1 LLKFAEPEFYILF
14 NNYIVS
20 SLEFLRSNYALDNI
34 SKSDETKSD
43 RVWDLL
49 IRNWKKIKALPEYQK
64 LIGWIDTN
72 PDTSQQFEKWIGYG
86 YIRNQISKDDV
97 FRRLLYSTL
106 IASDLIINCEIIQKK
121 YSELENFLFSKKLK
135 VTIWTPLAGL
145 ENDFDVENGLQIQHL
160 NEDESFRYNKKMH
173 YFIRK
178 KQSLI
183 VHEFTLPKI
192 ISNDF
197 HPSKEENQHLYQ
209 KSNLTQRLIE
219 AMRIYKSGYF
229 GTEESHLY
237 SPFIHFLFTTHRLE
251 RCGLNSS
258 PLSDVENRPYR
269 LNRDEITKFRTFWN
283 DFKEIGNDKR
293 TSFIY
298 GAINRFMTSYER
310 ENFEDRVVDLF
321 IALEILFKGKKGAS
335 DILFHRIS
343 VFFEPDNKTK
353 RKKIYKFLEKAYE
366 IRSDIVHGGDEY
378 EFILDGKKIYAW
390 DILNELEE
398 YVRLCIKRLVSLL
411 VTTEFSKKEITDMLG
426 SRTRKG

>member
-14 NNYIVS
+14 NNYIAS

-34 SKSDETKSD
+34 SKSEGSNPN
-43 RVWDLL
+43 RMWYLL
-49 IRNWKKIKALPEYQK
+49 IRNWKKIEALPEYQK

-72 PDTSQQFEKWIGYG
+72 PDISQQFGKWIGYSH
-86 YIRNQISKDDV
+86 IRNQISKDDV
-97 FRRLLYSTL
+97 FRRLLYDAL
-106 IASDLIINCEIIQKK
+106 IASDLMINSEVIQKK
-121 YSELENFLFSKKLK
+121 YSELENFLLSKKLK
-135 VTIWTPLAGL
+135 VTIWTPLVGL
-145 ENDFDVENGLQIQHL
+145 ENNFDVENGLQIQRL
-160 NEDESFRYNKKMH
+160 NEDESFKYNKKMH

-192 ISNDF
+192 ISKDLYM
-197 HPSKEENQHLYQ
+197 SKKEDQQLYQ
-209 KSNLTQRLIE
+209 KTSLTQRLIE

-237 SPFIHFLFTTHRLE
+237 SPFVHFLFTDHRLK
-251 RCGLNSS
+251 RCGLNTA
-258 PLSDVENRPYR
+258 PPSDFENRTYR
-269 LNRDEITKFRTFWN
+269 LNGDEITKFRTFWN
-283 DFKEIGNDKR
+283 DFKGIGHDKR
-293 TSFIY
+293 TSFIH

-310 ENFEDRVVDLF
+310 ENFEDRIVDLF

-343 VFFEPDNKTK
+343 VFFEPNNKTK
-353 RKKIYKFLEKAYE
+353 REKIYKFLEKAYE

-378 EFILDGKKIYAW
+378 EFVLDGKKIYAW
-390 DILNELEE
+390 DILNDLEE
-398 YVRLCIKRLVSLL
+398 YVRSCIKRLVPLL

-426 SRTRKG
+426 NKTKK